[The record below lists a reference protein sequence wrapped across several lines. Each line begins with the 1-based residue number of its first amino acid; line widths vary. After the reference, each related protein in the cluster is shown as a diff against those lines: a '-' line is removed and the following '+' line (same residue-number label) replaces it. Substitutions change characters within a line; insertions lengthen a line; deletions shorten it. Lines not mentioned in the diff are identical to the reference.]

1 MEQQSIIKQIYKYI
15 TRCIVWNGNR
25 IAFLFLLVVLISSSC
40 QQQNLESIAKEAL
53 AEELI
58 EVEADSGLVILMKDK
73 EVVAQVNLVADNDSY
88 RLGDESAFQEKRD
101 MGTLLSTACM
111 MAVLDCVSPT
121 DTVDVGDGVYIKEG
135 QRIEDHN
142 ADMGGYGV
150 LTAEQV
156 IAFDS
161 RVGIT
166 KLMERCPQG
175 QENLRRMGFS
185 PLPASPMEVTSFYNR
200 IANKDRSLCADEMM
214 SEIRAMLLKVI
225 TDGTGKNLFSDSLA
239 IAGKTGSTANKEEVS
254 CCAFFQMDGSLY
266 TCLVIVSHPKNGY
279 PSGGV
284 MAGNVMKKI
293 IQKRNNN
300 VHT

>member
-1 MEQQSIIKQIYKYI
+1 MKQISI
-15 TRCIVWNGNR
+15 
-25 IAFLFLLVVLISSSC
+25 FFFLLTLITSC
-40 QQQNLESIAKEAL
+40 QQQDIQSIAKEAL
-53 AEELI
+53 SKELT
-58 EVEADSGLVILMKDK
+58 EVQADSGLVILMKDN
-73 EVVAQVNLVADNDSY
+73 EVVAQVNLVADKDSY
-88 RLGDESAFQEKRD
+88 RLGDDSVFQEKRD

-185 PLPASPMEVTSFYNR
+185 PLLASPMEVTSFYNR
-200 IANKDRSLCADEMM
+200 IANKDRSLCADEAM
-214 SEIRAMLLKVI
+214 SEIRSMLSKVV

-254 CCAFFQMDGSLY
+254 CCGFFTINGSIY

-284 MAGNVMKKI
+284 MAGNVVKEVANCLMKK
-293 IQKRNNN
+293 
-300 VHT
+300 

>member
-1 MEQQSIIKQIYKYI
+1 METSKEQLIQLRGTIVRMTMKQIS
-15 TRCIVWNGNR
+15 T
-25 IAFLFLLVVLISSSC
+25 FFLLLVLMTSC
-40 QQQNLESIAKEAL
+40 QQQDLQGIAKEAL

-58 EVEADSGLVILMKDK
+58 EVEADSGLVILMKDN

-185 PLPASPMEVTSFYNR
+185 PLLASPMEVTSFYNR

-254 CCAFFQMDGSLY
+254 CCGFFTINGSIY

-284 MAGNVMKKI
+284 MAGNVVKEVANCLMKK
-293 IQKRNNN
+293 
-300 VHT
+300 

>member
-1 MEQQSIIKQIYKYI
+1 M
-15 TRCIVWNGNR
+15 
-25 IAFLFLLVVLISSSC
+25 
-40 QQQNLESIAKEAL
+40 AKEAL
-53 AEELI
+53 SKELT
-58 EVEADSGLVILMKDK
+58 EVQADSGLVILMKDN
-73 EVVAQVNLVADNDSY
+73 EVVAQVNLVADKDSY
-88 RLGDESAFQEKRD
+88 RLGDESVFQEKRD

-121 DTVDVGDGVYIKEG
+121 DTVDVGDGVYIKEC

-175 QENLRRMGFS
+175 QENLHRMGCS
-185 PLPASPMEVTSFYNR
+185 SLLASPMEVTSFYNR
-200 IANKDRSLCADEMM
+200 IANKDRSLCADEAM
-214 SEIRAMLLKVI
+214 SEIRSMLSKVV

-239 IAGKTGSTANKEEVS
+239 IAGKTGSTADKEVVS

-284 MAGNVMKKI
+284 MAGNVVKEVANCLMKK
-293 IQKRNNN
+293 
-300 VHT
+300 

>member
-1 MEQQSIIKQIYKYI
+1 METSKEQLIQLRGTIVRMTMKQIS
-15 TRCIVWNGNR
+15 T
-25 IAFLFLLVVLISSSC
+25 FFLLLVLMTSC
-40 QQQNLESIAKEAL
+40 QQQDLQGIAKEAL

-58 EVEADSGLVILMKDK
+58 EVEADSGLVILMKDN
-73 EVVAQVNLVADNDSY
+73 EVVAQVHLVADNDSY

-111 MAVLDCVSPT
+111 MAVLDCESPT

-185 PLPASPMEVTSFYNR
+185 SLLVSPMEMISFYNR
-200 IANKDRSLCADEMM
+200 IANKDRSLCADEAM
-214 SEIRAMLLKVI
+214 SEIRAMLSKVV

-254 CCAFFQMDGSLY
+254 CCSFFTINGSIY
-266 TCLVIVSHPKNGY
+266 TCLVIISHPKNGY

-284 MAGNVMKKI
+284 MAGNVVKEVANCLMKK
-293 IQKRNNN
+293 
-300 VHT
+300 

>member
-58 EVEADSGLVILMKDK
+58 EVEADSGLVILMKDN

-185 PLPASPMEVTSFYNR
+185 PLLASPMEVTSFYNR
-200 IANKDRSLCADEMM
+200 IANKDRSLCADEAM
-214 SEIRAMLLKVI
+214 SEIRSMLSKVV

-239 IAGKTGSTANKEEVS
+239 IAGKTGSTADKEEVS
-254 CCAFFQMDGSLY
+254 CCAFFQMDW
-266 TCLVIVSHPKNGY
+266 
-279 PSGGV
+279 
-284 MAGNVMKKI
+284 
-293 IQKRNNN
+293 
-300 VHT
+300 